1 MKNLSVLN
9 VLLFSLIAWSCADLA
24 NTEDEI
30 NDEFSSVIDQLESN
44 YGSPEK
50 ADFFGILDPCDILT
64 PLQEWSDQLL
74 HSGFFIGVQGE
85 SLLGAGTG
93 FGGMDI
99 VWDFYH
105 SQITVSA
112 YKGLGIS
119 LSPGVNVSGGVY
131 TGWVTGFKHGVSDWD
146 GKHYQVS
153 GEVSL
158 PFIREYVHL
167 KPEVFVIPKESDPH
181 YANYENNELEGNL
194 FGFSIG
200 ISLGLELFPE
210 PSPITVSVS
219 QGEWT
224 PNDQAISNLYHKL
237 KSKRI
242 FPVVG
247 EPLAIRLVDHHTGIT
262 CSEQWPAIDY
272 DKDCVIQL
280 GDSSWS
286 HTRNALHFA
295 TSVCSLTNDCVSP
308 LSWPVS
314 MLSIALGSWRDHMA
328 HNYKEE
334 SICESK

>member
-1 MKNLSVLN
+1 MSVFTSTITLLLS
-9 VLLFSLIAWSCADLA
+9 SMLIACADVP
-24 NTEDEI
+24 TTGQDI
-30 NDEFSSVIDQLESN
+30 DDEFSLAINQLEAN
-44 YGSPEK
+44 HGGPDK
-50 ADFFGILDPCDILT
+50 ADFFGIIDPCDILT
-64 PLQEWSDQLL
+64 PFQEWSDQLL
-74 HSGFFIGVQGE
+74 RSGFFLGVQGE
-85 SLLGAGTG
+85 GVLGAGTG

-105 SQITVSA
+105 NQITVSA

-119 LSPGVNVSGGVY
+119 LSPGVNLSASIY
-131 TGWVTGFKHGVSDWD
+131 TGWVTGFQHGVSDWD

-158 PFIREYVHL
+158 PFVREFIHL
-167 KPEVFVIPKESDPH
+167 KPETFVIPKGLSNHEKDH
-181 YANYENNELEGNL
+181 DMNDL

-210 PSPITVSVS
+210 PSPLSLSVS

-224 PNDQAISNLYHKL
+224 PNDQGISSLYHKL
-237 KSKRI
+237 KNKRI
-242 FPVVG
+242 IPLVG
-247 EPLAIRLVDHHTGIT
+247 EALAIHLVDHHTGET
-262 CSEQWPAIDY
+262 CSEQWPAVDH

-295 TSVCSLTNDCVSP
+295 TSVCSLTNNCVSP

-314 MLSIALGSWRDHMA
+314 VLSIALGSWRDHMEQSG
-328 HNYKEE
+328 KEG
-334 SICESK
+334 SICE